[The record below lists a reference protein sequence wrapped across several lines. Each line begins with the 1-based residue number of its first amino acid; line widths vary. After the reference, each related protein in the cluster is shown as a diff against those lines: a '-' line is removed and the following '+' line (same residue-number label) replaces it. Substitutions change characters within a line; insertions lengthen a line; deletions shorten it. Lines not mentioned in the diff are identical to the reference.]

1 MKKFYYFASAV
12 LLALCTSCGDDN
24 DDPQDPGNNPGGN
37 GSGPTPP
44 QEYVE
49 EPENDPS
56 ITHDFD
62 ITDPN
67 LLFYDDFNQK
77 SWIPRKS
84 RWELCPQ
91 GSPAWAFYLSESY
104 NQAYVDTDHGEL
116 VLSCEKSGSSYATGG
131 VQMKADKAFKYG
143 KVEVKARFALSAKGG
158 WPAIWMMPSEPI
170 WSGWPQCGEIDIMEY
185 YRIKGEPHILANAA
199 WGTDWQWNARWNSKA
214 IPFTHFTDKDPAW
227 ADKFHIWRMD
237 WDETAIKIYLDD
249 ELLNEI
255 LLSETVN
262 GTIGKGTN
270 PFRMSQYL
278 LLNLALGGINGGE
291 IDDKGIPMRY
301 EIDYVRVY
309 QK

>member
-24 DDPQDPGNNPGGN
+24 DDPQDPVNNPGGN

-104 NQAYVDTDHGEL
+104 NQSYVDTDHGEL

-170 WSGWPQCGEIDIMEY
+170 WSGWPQCGEIDIMERLNHDTHVHHVIHTHY
-185 YRIKGEPHILANAA
+185 TDTFNPGDPNAPNTTTTEI
-199 WGTDWQWNARWNSKA
+199 GTEDGWNIYGIEWT
-214 IPFTHFTDKDPAW
+214 PDKID
-227 ADKFHIWRMD
+227 F
-237 WDETAIKIYLDD
+237 Y
-249 ELLNEI
+249 
-255 LLSETVN
+255 VN
-262 GTIGKGTN
+262 GTKTFTYPRLRQYDDMAGAKQWPFDTKFYLILNHAGGKGW
-270 PFRMSQYL
+270 P
-278 LLNLALGGINGGE
+278 GE
-291 IDDKGIPMRY
+291 GSLVDSELPAEMRVDWVKVWKL
-301 EIDYVRVY
+301 E
-309 QK
+309 